1 MKEYLFSIEGE
12 ELDFVFEKKDG
23 AKTIRHYM
31 QASASQLKAESNVID
46 TFSLILNHEQKMNSN
61 GNKIKYFFHTTM
73 IAFFPIIVHEHYYL
87 VVFNFLKGNT
97 VIIDNSK
104 TKMTYDAKYKT
115 VCELLKKLF
124 SMHLEK
130 LEHPR
135 AKDVLNKKPTILR
148 PKWGTKENETDCGIF
163 LMMHMEHYN
172 GKTAKNWNLEFPKE
186 DEGNRL
192 DIIKMRVRLATK
204 ILSHEININQE
215 KISTEAQ
222 EFARRNTD
230 KNLRKKMTKEAVK
243 TKKEK
248 QESERVQSNI

>member
-1 MKEYLFSIEGE
+1 ML
-12 ELDFVFEKKDG
+12 
-23 AKTIRHYM
+23 RHYM
-31 QASASQLKAESNVID
+31 QASAPQLKVESNVID
-46 TFSLILNHEQKMNSN
+46 TFSLILNHEQKINSN

-73 IAFFPIIVHEHYYL
+73 IKKDMFKWKKENGEYDEEKQFEAFIKTIKSEFIKDPEMKNIKDLEMAFFPIISHEHYYL

-97 VIIDNSK
+97 VIID
-104 TKMTYDAKYKT
+104 
-115 VCELLKKLF
+115 
-124 SMHLEK
+124 
-130 LEHPR
+130 
-135 AKDVLNKKPTILR
+135 
-148 PKWGTKENETDCGIF
+148 CGIF

-172 GKTAKNWNLEFPKE
+172 GETTKNWNLEFPKE
-186 DEGNRL
+186 DEGNRF

-204 ILSHEININQE
+204 ILSHEINIHQE

>member
-1 MKEYLFSIEGE
+1 MFKWKKENGE
-12 ELDFVFEKKDG
+12 YDEEKQFE
-23 AKTIRHYM
+23 AFLKTIK
-31 QASASQLKAESNVID
+31 SEFIKD
-46 TFSLILNHEQKMNSN
+46 PKMKN
-61 GNKIKYFFHTTM
+61 IKDLEM
-73 IAFFPIIVHEHYYL
+73 AFFPIIAHEHYYL

-115 VCELLKKLF
+115 VCELL
-124 SMHLEK
+124 
-130 LEHPR
+130 
-135 AKDVLNKKPTILR
+135 PTILR
-148 PKWGTKENETDCGIF
+148 PKWGTKENDTDCGIF

-172 GKTAKNWNLEFPKE
+172 RETAKNWNLEFLKE
-186 DEGNRL
+186 DEGNKL
-192 DIIKMRVRLATK
+192 DIIKMRVRLETK

-222 EFARRNTD
+222 EFARRNAD